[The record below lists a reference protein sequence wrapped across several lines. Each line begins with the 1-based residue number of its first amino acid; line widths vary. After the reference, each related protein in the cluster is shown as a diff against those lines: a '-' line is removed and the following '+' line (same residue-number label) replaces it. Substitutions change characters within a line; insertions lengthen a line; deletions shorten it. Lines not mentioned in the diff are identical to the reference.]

1 MPDAPVA
8 DAKIDLR
15 TKEGRAIKA
24 AVEAPAVTLLRP
36 HEFAELFFGNNPL
49 LTQLMGQQGQPNVES
64 AAADLCVRAYR
75 SYLLACSQTYF
86 AYFKTAYP
94 DVNHVPNPA
103 TLLADYAAAT
113 GA

>member
-15 TKEGRAIKA
+15 TKEGRALKA
-24 AVEAPAVTLLRP
+24 ADAAPAVTLLAP
-36 HEFAELFFGNNPL
+36 HVFAERFFTNNPML
-49 LTQLMGQQGQPNVES
+49 VQLMGQQGQPNVES

-75 SYLLACSQTYF
+75 SYLLASSPTYF
-86 AYFKTAYP
+86 AYFKTAHP
-94 DVNHVPNPA
+94 DVKHVPNPA
-103 TLLADYAAAT
+103 NLLAEYAAAT